1 MLNKKDPLIDA
12 IQQVMQSNQADR
24 DAVKA
29 VNEKFGIQDRRVL
42 PRERQGEWD
51 AAYKTVLTEGVE
63 ALDEKSFAAL
73 APPYD
78 KATHKDKL
86 VGAGVLKKHPTE
98 PGKHVLAKEEKK
110 MKGDDPCW
118 DTHKMVGMKKGK
130 GGKPVPKC
138 VPVSEEGDPSK
149 AIPGD
154 TVTGGSSVTP
164 VPKPKTQAP
173 AEPRP
178 VGQADQSRLKT
189 MIQNIKEAKKA
200 AMCEGSMKKTM
211 GEFKRGKL
219 HSGSKTG
226 PIVKS
231 RDQAIA
237 IGMNNEETVNRT
249 GKGDLPAGASASPKP
264 QTVAGGKGDLPSG
277 VTARTN
283 PGISALNSP
292 APSIAPQSGPAGPN
306 RGLGPKPA
314 APGSA
319 PASQAP
325 TRSLTVN
332 NGNKPS
338 TTQDM
343 QRGAEQDKVGM
354 KRQSAVA
361 PQGAGAAGQQVGKP
375 LPAKPPIPT
384 AKPADAKVNGVKT
397 AAKVKA
403 IKKQPNARAAQ
414 RQGVATRPVRGNT
427 AISRIAKMRADRQR
441 NKNNDPAGPGN

>member
-42 PRERQGEWD
+42 PHERQGEWD
-51 AAYKTVLTEGVE
+51 AAYKTVLSEGVE
-63 ALDEKSFAAL
+63 ALEEKSFAAL

-118 DTHKMVGMKKGK
+118 DTHEMIGMKKGK
-130 GGKPVPKC
+130 GGKPVPNC

-178 VGQADQSRLKT
+178 VGQDDQSKLKT

-200 AMCEGSMKKTM
+200 AMYEGSMKKTM

-249 GKGDLPAGASASPKP
+249 GKGNLQEP
-264 QTVAGGKGDLPSG
+264 QTVASGKDSISPEATSKNNNAPGPSFERTG
-277 VTARTN
+277 RGAAPSAPQARTN
-283 PGISALNSP
+283 PGISALNRP
-292 APSIAPQSGPAGPN
+292 APTPARNSPEGGSRPPAASAPTPQAGPN

-319 PASQAP
+319 PVKAP
-325 TRSLTVN
+325 VT
-332 NGNKPS
+332 
-338 TTQDM
+338 
-343 QRGAEQDKVGM
+343 
-354 KRQSAVA
+354 
-361 PQGAGAAGQQVGKP
+361 
-375 LPAKPPIPT
+375 T
-384 AKPADAKVNGVKT
+384 AKPADGDN
-397 AAKVKA
+397 AAKPAQKLKPVR
-403 IKKQPNARAAQ
+403 KQPNTGTVKRP
-414 RQGVATRPVRGNT
+414 GVPARPVTKG
-427 AISRIAKMRADRQR
+427 SVLDRVKRDRMR
-441 NKNNDPAGPGN
+441 NKNNEVGPGN